1 MISGSSELSADVKQ
15 QRTLNPAQ
23 ENILNVTFIW
33 RLNRIFLKFVD
44 RKDFESFCRE
54 DAIPSQ
60 GERKPPGTFGANN
73 ITSEQS
79 SSLCQFILWMAWN
92 SRQGR

>member
-1 MISGSSELSADVKQ
+1 MMISGSSELSADVKQ

-33 RLNRIFLKFVD
+33 RLIRIFLKFVGP
-44 RKDFESFCRE
+44 KDFESFRRE
-54 DAIPSQ
+54 DGIPSE
-60 GERKPPGTFGANN
+60 GESKPPGTFGAN

-79 SSLCQFILWMAWN
+79 SSRCQFILWMARN
-92 SRQGR
+92 SG